1 MKRLFNILIIIV
13 VYMIFCGKSCE
24 DDSKRINRQSHRASL
39 AKDSIRHDFETDL
52 LTEEARYASGVNA
65 MQKLNDLADY
75 MEIYADRSL
84 EPAFRE
90 KAGEM
95 IKKMFRSPDNHLFL
109 GPVRKEKMAQITL
122 EEFLKKGFGDDYIR
136 VKINFDSVKVIE
148 PLVISGERNYSGKM
162 SAYQS
167 VIGFTVTDSLL
178 IPVRPVIIDFFSTSQ
193 AKLFGRDTLIV
204 RVVSLG
210 DFYPER

>member
-13 VYMIFCGKSCE
+13 VYMIFCGKSC
-24 DDSKRINRQSHRASL
+24 DDDGERINRQSHQASL
-39 AKDSIRHDFETDL
+39 AKDSILHDFETDF

-90 KAGEM
+90 KAGDM
-95 IKKMFRSPDNHLFL
+95 INKMFRSPDNHLFL
-109 GPVRKEKMAQITL
+109 GPVRKEKMTQITL
-122 EEFLKKGFGDDYIR
+122 EEFLEKGFGDEFIR
-136 VKINFDSVKVIE
+136 VRINFDSVKVIE
-148 PLVISGERNYSGKM
+148 PLVLKGERNYSGKM

-167 VIGFTVTDSLL
+167 MIGFTANDSLIL
-178 IPVRPVIIDFFSTSQ
+178 PARRVTIDFFSTRQ
-193 AKLFGRDTLIV
+193 VKTFGSDSIEV
-204 RVVSLG
+204 RVVRLG
-210 DFYPER
+210 DIYLEK